1 MVTRTQAWLRGL
13 IIVALAVLTP
23 IGAAIEAGKPIDT
36 NVWVAAVIAGLIA
49 LRGFL
54 DISLARVDK
63 SQ

>member
-1 MVTRTQAWLRGL
+1 MVTRTQAWLRGSV
-13 IIVALAVLTP
+13 IVALAVLTP

-63 SQ
+63 AQ

>member
-13 IIVALAVLTP
+13 VIVALAVLTP

-36 NVWVAAVIAGLIA
+36 NVWVAAVIADLIA

-63 SQ
+63 AQ